1 MPLNLEGFYEELQ
14 GAAAMTST
22 KEVRCAL
29 YARVSTAGQQSVPQQ
44 LEALRE
50 YASRRGWTVVQEVAE
65 VGSGAKRRPKREALM
80 TAARAREIDAIA
92 VAKLDRWGRSLTDL
106 VSTLQEL
113 TELGVGFVSVSDS
126 IDLTTAAG
134 RALAGMLSVFAAFER
149 DLIVERVT
157 AGVRHAQKHGTRSG
171 KAIGR
176 PALAAA
182 RAVEVRALRHQKFT
196 IHEIAAKVGLSYGA
210 VQRLLAGAPRKGR

>member
-1 MPLNLEGFYEELQ
+1 
-14 GAAAMTST
+14 MTD
-22 KEVRCAL
+22 KRVRCAL

-80 TAARAREIDAIA
+80 AAARAREIDAVA
-92 VAKLDRWGRSLTDL
+92 VYKLDRWGRSLGDL
-106 VSTLQEL
+106 VSTMQEL
-113 TELGVGFVSVSDS
+113 TELAVAFVSVSDS

-157 AGVRHAQKHGTRSG
+157 AGVRHAQRHGTRSG

-176 PALAAA
+176 PRVAAA
-182 RAVEVRALRHQKFT
+182 RAVEARALRNGGLT
-196 IHEIAAKVGLSYGA
+196 LPEVAKRLQLSYGS
-210 VQRLLAGAPRKGR
+210 VQRLLAGVPARKPK

>member
-1 MPLNLEGFYEELQ
+1 MSN
-14 GAAAMTST
+14 T

-50 YASRRGWTVVQEVAE
+50 YASRRGWTIVQEVAE

-80 TAARAREIDAIA
+80 AAARAREVDAIA
-92 VAKLDRWGRSLTDL
+92 VYKLDRWGRSLADL
-106 VSTLQEL
+106 VSTMEEL
-113 TELGVGFVSVSDS
+113 AGLGVGFVSVSDS

-182 RAVEVRALRHQKFT
+182 RGVEARAQRHQGLSLP
-196 IHEIAAKVGLSYGA
+196 EIAKRTGLSYGS
-210 VQRLLAGAPRKGR
+210 VQRLLAGVPRKGK

>member
-1 MPLNLEGFYEELQ
+1 
-14 GAAAMTST
+14 MTGP
-22 KEVRCAL
+22 KPIRCAL

-50 YASRRGWTVVQEVAE
+50 YASRRGWSVVQEVAE

-80 TAARAREIDAIA
+80 AAARAREVDVVA
-92 VAKLDRWGRSLTDL
+92 VYKLDRWGRSLADL
-106 VSTLQEL
+106 VASMQEL
-113 TELGVGFVSVSDS
+113 AELGVGFVSVSDS

-157 AGVRHAQKHGTRSG
+157 AGVRHAQRHGTRSG

-176 PALAAA
+176 PRVAAA
-182 RAVEVRALRHQKFT
+182 RALEARALRNDGLT
-196 IHEIAAKVGLSYGA
+196 LPEIADRLKLSYGS
-210 VQRLLAGAPRKGR
+210 VQRLLAGVPAARKPK

>member
-1 MPLNLEGFYEELQ
+1 MANRSRFLRKYFEGLISPLCSFLKSKVAVGPRIRPS
-14 GAAAMTST
+14 AARAIS
-22 KEVRCAL
+22 R
-29 YARVSTAGQQSVPQQ
+29 
-44 LEALRE
+44 
-50 YASRRGWTVVQEVAE
+50 RRGWTVVQEVAE

-80 TAARAREIDAIA
+80 TAARSREADVIA
-92 VAKLDRWGRSLTDL
+92 VYKLDRWGRSLADL
-106 VSTLQEL
+106 VSTMQEL

-157 AGVRHAQKHGTRSG
+157 AGVRHAQRHGTRSG

-176 PALAAA
+176 PRVVAA
-182 RAVEVRALRHQKFT
+182 RAVEARALRHDGLT
-196 IHEIAAKVGLSYGA
+196 LPEIADRLKLSYGS
-210 VQRLLAGAPRKGR
+210 VQRLLAGIPAARKPK